1 MPGPFGLRAKGG
13 SMASRSINK
22 VILIGNLGGDP
33 ELRHT
38 VSNIPVVNFTVATN
52 ENWVNKEGVR
62 EERTE
67 WHRIVAWRR
76 LAEICHEYLRKGT
89 QVYIE
94 GKLQTRSWEDQNGQ
108 KRFMTE
114 VVADEMVI
122 LGQRGADTGMQAGK
136 DISQEGVTESS
147 DDEFQPPAEGDDD
160 LPF

>member
-1 MPGPFGLRAKGG
+1 
-13 SMASRSINK
+13 MARRSVNK

-38 VSNIPVVNFTVATN
+38 GSNIPVVNFTVATN
-52 ENWVNKEGVR
+52 ESWVNKDGVK

-67 WHRIVAWRR
+67 WHRVVAWRR

-94 GKLQTRSWEDQNGQ
+94 GKLQTRSWEDQSGQ

-114 VVADEMVI
+114 IVTAEMVI
-122 LGQRGADTGMQAGK
+122 LGARPAEAGPQAD
-136 DISQEGVTESS
+136 ESPPSEAPPGDS
-147 DDEFQPPAEGDDD
+147 DYSELQPPAEGEDD

>member
-1 MPGPFGLRAKGG
+1 
-13 SMASRSINK
+13 MASRSVNK

-38 VSNIPVVNFTVATN
+38 ASNVPVVNFTVATN
-52 ENWVNKEGVR
+52 ENWVNKDGTR

-67 WHRIVAWRR
+67 WHRVVAWRR

-94 GKLQTRSWEDQNGQ
+94 GKLQTRSWEDQSGQ
-108 KRFMTE
+108 KRYMTE

-122 LGQRGADTGMQAGK
+122 LGSRGGGGESGAYQGGQPGGEAGY
-136 DISQEGVTESS
+136 QGH
-147 DDEFQPPAEGDDD
+147 QPPAQVEEDDD

>member
-1 MPGPFGLRAKGG
+1 M
-13 SMASRSINK
+13 SSRSINK

-38 VSNIPVVNFTVATN
+38 ASNVPVVNFTVATN
-52 ENWVNKEGVR
+52 ESWVNKEGVR

-67 WHRIVAWRR
+67 WHRVVAWRR
-76 LAEICHEYLRKGT
+76 LAEICSEYLHKGT

-94 GKLQTRSWEDQNGQ
+94 GKLQTRNWEDQSGQ

-114 VVADEMVI
+114 VVADEMVM
-122 LGQRGADTGMQAGK
+122 LGSKSHAGAEPAGAGGAGSGNHPEDRSQAGY
-136 DISQEGVTESS
+136 
-147 DDEFQPPAEGDDD
+147 DEFQPPEQAGEDD

>member
-1 MPGPFGLRAKGG
+1 
-13 SMASRSINK
+13 MASRSVNK

-38 VSNIPVVNFTVATN
+38 VSNVPVVNFTVATN

-67 WHRIVAWRR
+67 WHRVVAWRR
-76 LAEICHEYLRKGT
+76 LAEICHEYLRKGS

-108 KRFMTE
+108 KRFVTE
-114 VVADEMVI
+114 IVADEMVI
-122 LGQRGADTGMQAGK
+122 LGSRGDSHAAEAASGHGAAGGSHPAD
-136 DISQEGVTESS
+136 DYH
-147 DDEFQPPAEGDDD
+147 EFQPPAEEGDD

>member
-1 MPGPFGLRAKGG
+1 
-13 SMASRSINK
+13 MASRSVNK

-38 VSNIPVVNFTVATN
+38 ASNVPVVNFTVATN
-52 ENWVNKEGVR
+52 ENWVNKDGVR

-67 WHRIVAWRR
+67 WHRVVAWRR

-94 GKLQTRSWEDQNGQ
+94 GKLQTRSWEDQSGQ
-108 KRFMTE
+108 KRYMTE
-114 VVADEMVI
+114 IVADEMVI
-122 LGQRGADTGMQAGK
+122 LTSRGEGPVGEGSSYASR
-136 DISQEGVTESS
+136 SQSGG
-147 DDEFQPPAEGDDD
+147 DPGYQDFQPPTEDDDD

>member
-1 MPGPFGLRAKGG
+1 
-13 SMASRSINK
+13 MARRSVNK

-38 VSNIPVVNFTVATN
+38 GSNIPVVNFTVATN
-52 ENWVNKEGVR
+52 ESWVNKDGVK

-67 WHRIVAWRR
+67 WHRVVAWRR
-76 LAEICHEYLRKGT
+76 LAEICHEYLRMGT
-89 QVYIE
+89 HVYIE

-114 VVADEMVI
+114 IVTAEMVI
-122 LGQRGADTGMQAGK
+122 LSQRPAEAGPQAD
-136 DISQEGVTESS
+136 ESLPSEAPPGDS
-147 DDEFQPPAEGDDD
+147 DYGESQPPAEGDDD

>member
-1 MPGPFGLRAKGG
+1 
-13 SMASRSINK
+13 MASRSVNK

-38 VSNIPVVNFTVATN
+38 VSNVPVVNFNVATN

-67 WHRIVAWRR
+67 WHRVVAWRR

-94 GKLQTRSWEDQNGQ
+94 GKLQTRNWEDQNGQ
-108 KRFMTE
+108 KRFVTE

-122 LGQRGADTGMQAGK
+122 LGSRSDAHAADAGSSHGAQAGSHPA
-136 DISQEGVTESS
+136 DNYQ
-147 DDEFQPPAEGDDD
+147 DFQPPAEQDDD

>member
-1 MPGPFGLRAKGG
+1 
-13 SMASRSINK
+13 MASRSVNK

-52 ENWVNKEGVR
+52 ESWINKDGIR

-67 WHRIVAWRR
+67 WHRVVAWRR

-94 GKLQTRSWEDQNGQ
+94 GKLQTRNWEDQQSGQ

-114 VVADEMVI
+114 IVADEMVI
-122 LGQRGADTGMQAGK
+122 LGHRGAESYPETGEK
-136 DISQEGVTESS
+136 VTSEESS
-147 DDEFQPPAEGDDD
+147 ADSAEGEFQPPAEADDD

>member
-1 MPGPFGLRAKGG
+1 M
-13 SMASRSINK
+13 SSRSVNK
-22 VILIGNLGGDP
+22 VIIIGNLGGDP

-52 ENWVNKEGVR
+52 ENWVNKDGVR

-67 WHRIVAWRR
+67 WHRVVAWRR

-94 GKLQTRSWEDQNGQ
+94 GKLQTRSWEDQSGQ

-122 LGQRGADTGMQAGK
+122 LGPRGGEAGK
-136 DISQEGVTESS
+136 QADEGFSSESPPGDS
-147 DDEFQPPAEGDDD
+147 EIGEFQPPAESGDD